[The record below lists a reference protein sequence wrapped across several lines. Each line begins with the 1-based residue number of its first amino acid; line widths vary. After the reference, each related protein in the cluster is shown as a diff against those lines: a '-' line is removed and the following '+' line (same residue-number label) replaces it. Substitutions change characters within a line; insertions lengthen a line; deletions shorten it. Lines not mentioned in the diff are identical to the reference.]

1 MSIEPGTLYVVA
13 TPIGNLADLSPRAL
27 EVLQGVDC
35 IAAEDTRHSGRLLR
49 HFGITTASVAFHE
62 HNEARRVEELVG
74 RLQAGEAVALISDAG
89 TPLVSDPGFHLV
101 RTVWERGLRAVPIP
115 GPSAVA
121 AALSVSGLATDR
133 VAFEGFLPAK
143 AGARRKRL
151 QALREEPR
159 TLVFFEAPH
168 RLLETLN
175 DLVGVMGPQR
185 RATLARELTKTHET
199 VRPDRLEALRQWVE
213 ADPDQR
219 RGEIVLL
226 VAGQTAEAAAAARER
241 EGLRVAERLAR
252 ELPASRAAALAA
264 EITGA
269 KKNSLYRHLVQQDE
283 SP

>member
-13 TPIGNLADLSPRAL
+13 TPIGNLGDLSPRAL
-27 EVLQGVDC
+27 EVLRGVDC

-49 HFGITTASVAFHE
+49 HFGIPTATVALHE

-89 TPLVSDPGFHLV
+89 TPLVSDPGYHLV
-101 RTVWERGLRAVPIP
+101 RAVWERGLRAVPIP

-151 QALREEPR
+151 EALREEPR

-168 RLLETLN
+168 RLLEALD
-175 DLVGVMGPQR
+175 DLVAVMGPQR
-185 RATLARELTKTHET
+185 RATLARELTKAHET

-226 VAGQTAEAAAAARER
+226 VEGQAAEAAAAAREAQ
-241 EGLRVAERLAR
+241 GTQLAERLAR

-269 KKNSLYRHLVQQDE
+269 KKNFLYRHLVQSDGA
-283 SP
+283 S